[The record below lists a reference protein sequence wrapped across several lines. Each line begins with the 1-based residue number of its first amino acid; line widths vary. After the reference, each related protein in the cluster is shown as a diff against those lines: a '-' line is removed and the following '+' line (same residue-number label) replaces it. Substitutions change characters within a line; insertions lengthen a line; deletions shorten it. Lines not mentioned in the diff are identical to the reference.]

1 MMQKTSRLNWKLKA
15 LKLLLNNQEC
25 FRLWND
31 ISETFA
37 KLFYSVRQRF
47 LFIPAGNEPKPGW
60 LDLGDCRE
68 GQNPAEL

>member
-31 ISETFA
+31 IAETFA

-47 LFIPAGNEPKPGW
+47 LFIPAGNVPKPGW
-60 LDLGDCRE
+60 LGLGDCRE
-68 GQNPAEL
+68 G